1 VENGFNYMAVAK
13 KAEAITISA
22 PNIQAIQ
29 VRIVG
34 DTPLMMARFSQK
46 AMQGMSDVMTGTT
59 KKGSRKA
66 RDPKDFDEDYEQ
78 AKHKAAGDEEWVG
91 IPCSALR
98 SALISACR
106 LTGFTMTRAKLS
118 LFVVQQG
125 IDKVDSVPLFRLY
138 GEPEMNIAPV
148 RNATGVFDLRA
159 RPVWQKW
166 YAEPEIRFD
175 ADQFSTED
183 VLNLLRRAGMQV
195 GLLEGR
201 PDSKNSAGMGFGT
214 FQINEMSEKK
224 PF

>member
-1 VENGFNYMAVAK
+1 MPAIK
-13 KAEAITISA
+13 KAEAVTIST

-34 DTPLMMARFSQK
+34 DTPLMMARFNQK
-46 AMQGMSDVMTGTT
+46 AMQAMSDVMTGVT
-59 KKGSRKA
+59 KKGTRKV
-66 RDPKDFDEDYEQ
+66 RDAKNFDEDYEQ
-78 AKHKAAGDEEWVG
+78 AKHIAIDRTTGEEWVG

-98 SALISACR
+98 CALISACR
-106 LTGFTMTRAKLS
+106 LTGATMTRAKLS

-138 GEPEMNIAPV
+138 GESEMNVAPV

-214 FQINEMSEKK
+214 FQINELHDKK

>member
-1 VENGFNYMAVAK
+1 MAVAK
-13 KAEAITISA
+13 KAESITISA
-22 PNIQAIQ
+22 PNIQAIN

-46 AMQGMSDVMTGTT
+46 AMQAMSDVMTGTT

-66 RDPKDFDEDYEQ
+66 RDPKDFEEDYEQ
-78 AKHKAAGDEEWVG
+78 AKHLALVQKGDEEWIG

-98 SALISACR
+98 AALISACR

-118 LFVVQQG
+118 LFVISEG
-125 IDKVDSVPLFRLY
+125 IDKVDSVPLFRVY
-138 GEPEMNIAPV
+138 GEPEMNIAAV

-159 RPVWQKW
+159 RPLWQKW
-166 YAEPEIRFD
+166 YAQPTIQFD

-183 VLNLLRRAGMQV
+183 VLNLLRRVGMQV

-201 PDSKNSAGMGFGT
+201 PDSKNSAGQGLGT
-214 FQINEMSEKK
+214 FHIEDLSDPL

>member
-1 VENGFNYMAVAK
+1 MAVAK
-13 KAEAITISA
+13 KAESVTISA
-22 PNIQAIQ
+22 PNIRAIQ

-46 AMQGMSDVMTGTT
+46 AMQAMADVMTGTT

-66 RDPKDFDEDYEQ
+66 RDPKDFEEDYEQ
-78 AKHKAAGDEEWVG
+78 AKHKALVGKGETEWIG

-98 SALISACR
+98 AALISACR

-118 LFVVQQG
+118 LFVIPEG
-125 IDKVDSVPLFRLY
+125 IDKVDKVPLFRVY
-138 GEPEMNIAPV
+138 GEPEMNISSV

-159 RPVWQKW
+159 RPLWEQW
-166 YAEPEIRFD
+166 YAEPQIRFD

-201 PDSKNSAGMGFGT
+201 PDSKNSAGMDFGR
-214 FQINEMSEKK
+214 FQVEELTDKK